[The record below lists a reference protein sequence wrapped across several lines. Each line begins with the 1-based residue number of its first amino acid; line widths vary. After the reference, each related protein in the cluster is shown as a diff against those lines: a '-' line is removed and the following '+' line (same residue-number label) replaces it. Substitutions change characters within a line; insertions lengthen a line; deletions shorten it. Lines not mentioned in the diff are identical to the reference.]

1 MGTTSSSS
9 HRTGSGS
16 SNRSTTS
23 SRQSSSSSV
32 SSSRPSPPAA
42 AQNTSQTSPSKK
54 LSIYIKSSCS
64 KKLNDNLLLL
74 KSAGEPGIDGI
85 EIGKTVVPGLGDNYV
100 PVTLEFVH
108 EEELQNTI
116 KWIRGLIGSDNV
128 TCERPTHPQSQIER
142 EECTVQNIYKEKAIY
157 VKRPHSIWEKTNLI
171 SESGLLDIK
180 TMTDIDYINDYSI
193 YRLIGSEEAIQ
204 NAMKMIQDTIG
215 KANISCEKPTAN
227 IQLNEE
233 TLLYNKLSFALMSVS
248 DWDYETIEYYLRPFI
263 NHKYPHYATKV
274 KDKVIVVLLNMERSK
289 LYYLISDPKSLDDM
303 VKAIE
308 LMNTPN
314 KLRKNKQS
322 KSQRKHS
329 ASEHDALVNSIAL
342 AWPSA
347 VSPLEKT
354 IYVKASVTKK
364 LNGNQGRKIKGL
376 INRSGVHDIQ
386 IERKT
391 DQPTVMF
398 KVKASNGETYV
409 PVHVKGSKES
419 IEKAVELIKGAAGK
433 ENVEEEIELLP
444 SKSSDLPPANPDLPS
459 SPKAKDSD
467 QPQSKYENVE
477 ILKGVVAFK
486 EVLTSANTTDARNK
500 IVEEHFYAL
509 INKTQPELLARKI
522 TDMLYD
528 EDNTDLLQIYEQ
540 YCNGNLSALEDK
552 IQSSIT
558 KIEDN
563 KRADRNRKKNAKK
576 RQRKKEEAAARAKI
590 KQEEEEETRLKEEVE
605 ARVAAEQAEYDN
617 EQEKAKAGLF
627 ELVKAVSSKDA
638 SVCSKVLEEAEDT
651 PSDMNAASQEVD
663 ICKADEATAG
673 ESTAPLNATVQP
685 LQKAAPLPNETHI
698 IPTDTDAATKE
709 DDISIASESAELEEE
724 EAPPPVIKSL
734 KETNHLQNQY
744 EDVPGVTEC
753 ISSIT
758 QDYNKSVQEEED
770 SVFSKIGINSTEGM
784 TTRETIT
791 DSSVSSVNNESKA
804 PKALSTVDKNE
815 NDPLLNFLRSQESCI
830 KGSVDEFYTW
840 LVKSEDIDS
849 MSALKEAVSE
859 EEYLKNNM
867 KKGNGSSG
875 VKGFKLKPFQRAVQ
889 NYKSKSAPEYPSL
902 PQCQSKTQEPP
913 DELVCPI
920 SLVLMTNDPVVAAD
934 GITYERVSIEDWFQK
949 SKTKG
954 SVIYSPVHG
963 TEMESLVLMPN
974 ISVRN
979 MARAFKDNK

>member
-1 MGTTSSSS
+1 MNIDLKYLKSIATNFFKLVLVAVIISTAIVFYVIKRENLDTKFFIQCLIFAVISLMIYVFITRPRNAVG
-9 HRTGSGS
+9 RT
-16 SNRSTTS
+16 
-23 SRQSSSSSV
+23 
-32 SSSRPSPPAA
+32 
-42 AQNTSQTSPSKK
+42 
-54 LSIYIKSSCS
+54 IYIKSSCS
-64 KKLNDNLLLL
+64 KKLNDELLPFE
-74 KSAGEPGIDGI
+74 KRTRHYDI
-85 EIGKTVVPGLGDNYV
+85 EIGNTVVPGLRDNYV
-100 PVTLEFVH
+100 PVRLGFMHEDKRKN
-108 EEELQNTI
+108 EEELQKTI
-116 KWIRGLIGSDNV
+116 KWIQGLIGSNNV
-128 TCERPTHPQSQIER
+128 TCERPTHPQSQIEK
-142 EECTVQNIYKEKAIY
+142 EECSVRNTDKEKTIY
-157 VKRPHSIWEKTNLI
+157 VKRPHSIWKKTNLI
-171 SESGLLDIK
+171 RESGLTDIK
-180 TMTDIDYINDYSI
+180 TMTDIELINDYSI
-193 YRLIGSEEAIQ
+193 YRLVGSEEAIK

-215 KANISCEKPTAN
+215 KANINCESCKPTPN
-227 IQLNEE
+227 SRRNKEI
-233 TLLYNKLSFALMSVS
+233 LLYNKLAMLVGVPNI
-248 DWDYETIEYYLRPFI
+248 DYKTIEYYLEPFI
-263 NHKYPHYATKV
+263 WRKYPNYANR
-274 KDKVIVVLLNMERSK
+274 VIEVLLNMERSK
-289 LYYLISDPKSLDDM
+289 LGYVIRDPKSLDDM

-638 SVCSKVLEEAEDT
+638 SVCSKVLEEAE
-651 PSDMNAASQEVD
+651 
-663 ICKADEATAG
+663 C
-673 ESTAPLNATVQP
+673 
-685 LQKAAPLPNETHI
+685 
-698 IPTDTDAATKE
+698 
-709 DDISIASESAELEEE
+709 
-724 EAPPPVIKSL
+724 
-734 KETNHLQNQY
+734 
-744 EDVPGVTEC
+744 
-753 ISSIT
+753 
-758 QDYNKSVQEEED
+758 
-770 SVFSKIGINSTEGM
+770 F
-784 TTRETIT
+784 R
-791 DSSVSSVNNESKA
+791 
-804 PKALSTVDKNE
+804 
-815 NDPLLNFLRSQESCI
+815 
-830 KGSVDEFYTW
+830 
-840 LVKSEDIDS
+840 
-849 MSALKEAVSE
+849 
-859 EEYLKNNM
+859 
-867 KKGNGSSG
+867 
-875 VKGFKLKPFQRAVQ
+875 
-889 NYKSKSAPEYPSL
+889 
-902 PQCQSKTQEPP
+902 
-913 DELVCPI
+913 
-920 SLVLMTNDPVVAAD
+920 
-934 GITYERVSIEDWFQK
+934 
-949 SKTKG
+949 
-954 SVIYSPVHG
+954 
-963 TEMESLVLMPN
+963 
-974 ISVRN
+974 
-979 MARAFKDNK
+979 